1 MHQKRVLTI
10 LNLFIVAFL
19 FGCGTTEPNT
29 DFMDNKE
36 TKEIE
41 QRTEEQEIHEEIQPT
56 DETDDHDRGKFE
68 ERVGAT
74 TEKQNSESGSDSAS
88 SSIDGL
94 LHAHFIDVGQAD
106 ATLITLSHDDKNY
119 AMLID
124 AGNWNQSDVT
134 TYLQSQSIENIDI
147 LVGTH
152 EHADHIGQMDDVINH
167 FQVEEVWMSGGIAT
181 SNTFERVMTAIEQS
195 DVSYD
200 EPRTGDVYDLGPV
213 TIEILH
219 PSTLQNDP
227 NNNSISMKLTYG
239 NVSFILTGDAYQSD
253 EQSMINQGFQLDA
266 DVLKLGHHGSN
277 TSTSTAFLTAV
288 SPKIAIY
295 SAGAENSYGHPHGE
309 VIDRVNSHGI
319 NLYGTDVHG
328 TIIVETDGNGINVST
343 NKDGKVNPGTTSTSN
358 DFVSN
363 REKENNN
370 NSASKASEAPE
381 DCIDINT
388 ASIDDLQEII
398 HIGPAR
404 AEDIIQLRP
413 FDSVDAL
420 TRVNG
425 IAAGRL
431 QDIKNQELACT
442 GG

>member
-134 TYLQSQSIENIDI
+134 TYLQSQSI
-147 LVGTH
+147 
-152 EHADHIGQMDDVINH
+152 
-167 FQVEEVWMSGGIAT
+167 
-181 SNTFERVMTAIEQS
+181 
-195 DVSYD
+195 
-200 EPRTGDVYDLGPV
+200 
-213 TIEILH
+213 
-219 PSTLQNDP
+219 
-227 NNNSISMKLTYG
+227 
-239 NVSFILTGDAYQSD
+239 
-253 EQSMINQGFQLDA
+253 
-266 DVLKLGHHGSN
+266 
-277 TSTSTAFLTAV
+277 
-288 SPKIAIY
+288 
-295 SAGAENSYGHPHGE
+295 
-309 VIDRVNSHGI
+309 
-319 NLYGTDVHG
+319 
-328 TIIVETDGNGINVST
+328 
-343 NKDGKVNPGTTSTSN
+343 
-358 DFVSN
+358 
-363 REKENNN
+363 
-370 NSASKASEAPE
+370 
-381 DCIDINT
+381 
-388 ASIDDLQEII
+388 
-398 HIGPAR
+398 
-404 AEDIIQLRP
+404 
-413 FDSVDAL
+413 
-420 TRVNG
+420 
-425 IAAGRL
+425 
-431 QDIKNQELACT
+431 
-442 GG
+442 